1 MTQATQSH
9 VVIFRARHRADIG
22 DDYLPTAM
30 ALRDKALAE
39 FDCLEFIYA
48 TTPEGEEIAISFWPD
63 AASIQRWKAEQSH
76 LDAQRNNERWYS
88 SYRIQV
94 GEIHRD
100 YGRNSAATDN
110 DRAQEHGRA

>member
-1 MTQATQSH
+1 MTQTVQSH

-39 FDCLEFIYA
+39 YDCLEFVYA

-63 AASIQRWKAEQSH
+63 AASIKRWKADQAH
-76 LDAQRNNERWYS
+76 LAAQGNNARWYTA
-88 SYRIQV
+88 YRIQV

-100 YGRNSAATDN
+100 YGRDPEVLDAAP
-110 DRAQEHGRA
+110 A